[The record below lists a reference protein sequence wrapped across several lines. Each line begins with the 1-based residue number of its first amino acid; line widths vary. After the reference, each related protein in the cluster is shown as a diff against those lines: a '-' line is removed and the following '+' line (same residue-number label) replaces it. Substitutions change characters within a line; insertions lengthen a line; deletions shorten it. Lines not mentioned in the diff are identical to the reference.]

1 MEAKAPEAAGFYSI
15 IAAATIVGFA
25 LTFTPFS
32 PMNMLVWSAVLNGVV
47 AVPVMVAMMLLV
59 TNRKIMK
66 QFAAKRPLAIAGWL
80 GTALMLV
87 AVLALG
93 LTSF

>member
-1 MEAKAPEAAGFYSI
+1 
-15 IAAATIVGFA
+15 
-25 LTFTPFS
+25 
-32 PMNMLVWSAVLNGVV
+32 MNMLVWSAVLNGVV